1 LPGMSVGEALA
12 EGRRALASRSDTA
25 GMDAQVVLA
34 EFLGQSREWLLAHPE
49 ARLLPGQQSGFSSAL
64 CRLAEGEPL
73 AYVLAWWEFYGRRFR
88 VTPDVL
94 IPRPET
100 ELLVDTALE
109 ALARRPAGTRVV
121 DLGTGSGCIA
131 ITLALEAPSTWL
143 LATDLSPAALHIAR
157 DNACRHGVVGR
168 ISFARVDL
176 AQGLALEDAVLV
188 ANLPYVPVGETAALG
203 FEPRLALEAGD
214 DGLALVRRLLDQFG
228 VCRPKRT
235 TVLLE
240 IGAGQGDRLHE
251 MAGALCSP
259 LSLWVSPDLAGR
271 DRVLRLEF

>member
-1 LPGMSVGEALA
+1 MSVGEALA
-12 EGRRALASRSDTA
+12 EGRRALAWRSDTA

-34 EFLGQSREWLLAHPE
+34 EVAGQSREWLLAHPE
-49 ARLLPGQQSGFSSAL
+49 APLLPAQQSGFSSAIR
-64 CRLAEGEPL
+64 RLAQGEPL
-73 AYVLAWWEFYGRRFR
+73 PYVLGWWEFYGRRFR

-131 ITLALEAPSTWL
+131 ITLALESPSTRVV
-143 LATDLSPAALHIAR
+143 ATDLSPAALHIAR
-157 DNACRHGVVGR
+157 DNARRHGVLGR
-168 ISFARVDL
+168 IGFARIDL
-176 AQGLALEDAVLV
+176 ADGIALQDAVLV
-188 ANLPYVPVGETAALG
+188 ANLPYVPAGEAPSLRS
-203 FEPRLALEAGD
+203 EPRLALEAGD
-214 DGLALVRRLLDQFG
+214 DGLAHIRRLLEGFG
-228 VCRPKRT
+228 VRQPKRT

-240 IGAGQGDRLHE
+240 IGAGQGGRVRE

-259 LSLWVSPDLAGR
+259 LTSGVSPDLAGR
-271 DRVLRLEF
+271 DRVLELEF